1 MFGLTAGVAIIF
13 SDTLTRSIVVTQLG
27 ITKIGV
33 YSPVITWAGL
43 FTGFILP
50 SIGTYLYPRF
60 SEAKSNYEIIGVLND
75 SIRFVT
81 LMMIPFLLL
90 SIPIRFQI
98 IPLFYSKEFIAAGN
112 YLPWHFLGTLFYLW
126 MYVFSQAMTPTG
138 RIKIHGTLVIIMCVV
153 DLAIVYF
160 LVPIIGLYG
169 WMLKFIISPTI
180 IFHYLLRLF

>member
-1 MFGLTAGVAIIF
+1 MHLLF

-27 ITKIGV
+27 INKLGV

-60 SEAKSNYEIIGVLND
+60 GEAKSNYEVIGVLND
-75 SIRFVT
+75 AIRFVT

-98 IPLFYSKEFIAAGN
+98 IPLFYSKQFITAGD

-126 MYVFSQAMTPTG
+126 MYVFTQAMTPTG
-138 RIKIHGTLVIIMCVV
+138 RIKMQGILVIIMCIV
-153 DLAIVYF
+153 DLSTVYF
-160 LVPIIGLYG
+160 LVPIYWIIRLDVKIYNKPNYYFSLFILLI
-169 WMLKFIISPTI
+169 LKKQ
-180 IFHYLLRLF
+180 